1 MLSGFADAVHLWLGR
16 LLDWVESLGYWGI
29 IVGLA
34 VEVIPSEIVLSFG
47 GYLVSQGRI
56 TFAGAVVC
64 GTIGAMLQQWIL
76 YAIGRY
82 GGRPFLLKYGKYLH
96 LKQSHIELAE
106 RWVERYGPVV
116 VFTGR
121 FLPVMR
127 QVVSV
132 PAGMARMNL
141 GVFSLLTLLASIP
154 WCLLFVWL
162 GWTLG
167 DQWEKVDEKAAP
179 YVQPIVLIALAALIL
194 YFLFQAVRRKSKQP
208 R

>member
-1 MLSGFADAVHLWLGR
+1 MTSRGLRGAAPSCGCRSKRPRQALCDWKRLSAYDRMVARFSEAGKAMLSGFADAVHLWLGR

-82 GGRPFLLKYGKYLH
+82 GGRPFLLK
-96 LKQSHIELAE
+96 
-106 RWVERYGPVV
+106 
-116 VFTGR
+116 
-121 FLPVMR
+121 
-127 QVVSV
+127 
-132 PAGMARMNL
+132 
-141 GVFSLLTLLASIP
+141 
-154 WCLLFVWL
+154 
-162 GWTLG
+162 
-167 DQWEKVDEKAAP
+167 
-179 YVQPIVLIALAALIL
+179 
-194 YFLFQAVRRKSKQP
+194 
-208 R
+208 

>member
-1 MLSGFADAVHLWLGR
+1 MTDIVHEWLGH
-16 LLDWVESLGYWGI
+16 LLDWMESLGYWGI

-34 VEVIPSEIVLSFG
+34 IEVIPSEIVLGYG

-56 TFAGAVVC
+56 TFPGAVVC
-64 GTIGAMLQQWIL
+64 GTIGAMLQQWLL
-76 YAIGRY
+76 YAMGRY
-82 GGRPFLLKYGKYLH
+82 GGRPFLLKYGKYFH
-96 LKQSHIELAE
+96 LKQQHIELAE
-106 RWVERYGPVV
+106 RWVAKYGPVV

-121 FLPVMR
+121 FVPVMR

-141 GVFSLLTLLASIP
+141 WVFSLLTLLASVP

-162 GWTLG
+162 GWSLG

-179 YVQPIVLIALAALIL
+179 YVQPVVLVALALLIV
-194 YFLFQAVRRKSKQP
+194 YFLVQHVRRRKSKTAG
-208 R
+208 